1 MRFFAHRPRFG
12 VRRQIRIEETEC
24 VRRLDHADTGGAL
37 LLHNLITKRLHP
49 GPMNLRPKMM
59 FGVVTVV
66 KPGPIVELVVTA
78 YTPGERLVRIAAIV
92 PVIPVQ
98 VGKAVTEVLKRK
110 EETDVAP
117 VEYAKNDEGRDEKR
131 EFQDTPECL
140 AWILAFQ
147 LLENRLGIFAE
158 EAEEGVFERVLR
170 VSVVAMLVN
179 RNPVHRLSVFVGQ
192 IRIAL
197 VMLHVDAFVKDLAET
212 DRDRLQD
219 AEQSI

>member
-24 VRRLDHADTGGAL
+24 VRRLDHAHTGGAL
-37 LLHNLITKRLHP
+37 LLYNLVTKRLHA
-49 GPMNLRPKMM
+49 GPVNLRPKMM
-59 FGVVTVV
+59 FGMVAVA

-78 YTPGERLVRIAAIV
+78 YPPGERLVRIAAIV
-92 PVIPVQ
+92 PVIPIQ
-98 VGKAVTEVLKRK
+98 VGKAVTEVVKRK
-110 EETDVAP
+110 KETDVAP

-140 AWILAFQ
+140 AWILALQF
-147 LLENRLGIFAE
+147 LEHGLRIFPK

-170 VSVVAMLVN
+170 VSVVAVLVN
-179 RNPVHRLSVFVGQ
+179 RNPVHRLSIFIGQVG
-192 IRIAL
+192 IAL
-197 VMLHVDAFVKDLAET
+197 MMLHMDALVKNLTEA

-219 AEQSI
+219 AK